1 MAQLT
6 LSVLVENTATLSGGR
21 GILAEH
27 GLSYWLDT
35 GSARVLFD
43 TGASGLVL
51 ENNARVL
58 GIDLSKA
65 DAIVLSHGHIDHVG
79 GLETA
84 LRLIPDAPLYFHPDA
99 PRGKF
104 TGQPGKMRRSDTPF
118 FTSGKFRDSRRR
130 IVESREPVE
139 VAKGVWMT
147 GEIPRES
154 GFEDTGGPFFTDMER
169 TTPDPMPDDQALYI
183 PGEKG
188 TVVLLGCA
196 HAGIVNT
203 LAHVRHLTGG
213 APIRLVVGGTHLE
226 NASPARMEKTFAALR
241 ELGVNEIHPCHCTG
255 MRQSVRLCENV
266 GAPSA
271 PAFSG
276 MRLEIEG

>member
-1 MAQLT
+1 MRI
-6 LSVLVENTATLSGGR
+6 SMLVENTATLTGGR

-27 GLSYWLDT
+27 GLSYWLEA
-35 GSARVLFD
+35 GESRVLFD

-51 ENNARVL
+51 ENNAKVM
-58 GIDLSKA
+58 GIDLSSA

-84 LRLIPDAPLYFHPDA
+84 LRLIPEAPLFMHPSA
-99 PRGKF
+99 VRAKYS
-104 TGQPGKMRRSDTPF
+104 GQPGKMRRSDTQF
-118 FTSGKFRDSRRR
+118 FTEEKFRDGQRR
-130 IVESREPVE
+130 VVASSGPVE

-154 GFEDTGGPFFTDMER
+154 GFENTGGPFFVDIER
-169 TTPDPMPDDQALYI
+169 TTPDTMPDDQALFV

-203 LAHVRHLTGG
+203 LRHVKRLTRN

-226 NASPARMEKTFAALR
+226 SASPLRMEKTFAALD
-241 ELGVNEIHPCHCTG
+241 ELGIHEIHPCHCTG
-255 MRQSVRLCENV
+255 MIQSVKLCEHV
-266 GAPSA
+266 GGESS
-271 PAFSG
+271 PAFAG
-276 MRLEIEG
+276 RRIEITD